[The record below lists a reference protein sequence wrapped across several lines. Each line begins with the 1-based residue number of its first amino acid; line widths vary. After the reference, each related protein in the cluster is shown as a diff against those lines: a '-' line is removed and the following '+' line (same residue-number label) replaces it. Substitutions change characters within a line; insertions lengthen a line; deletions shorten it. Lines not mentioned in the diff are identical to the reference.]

1 MKAIVSLKNVETEI
15 KTKVSP
21 DTFEKLNSIS
31 PQRYTTTINHLGY
44 LIPLLLTYKGNVKWM
59 YARVL
64 EDNLNSFQSQTPLNN
79 TYLMSKR

>member
-15 KTKVSP
+15 KTKVSS

-44 LIPLLLTYKGNVKWM
+44 LIPLLLTYKGNVKGM